1 MTYYLLPISLSF
13 LILYL
18 ISYFLL
24 KKGHLKKSLHVQIW
38 NILILITF
46 LVSVGAGMILI
57 GLLEYGMALPISKD
71 LLYWH
76 VQVAISM
83 FMVSI
88 FHIHVYWKSFRSYT
102 FGRRSSR

>member
-1 MTYYLLPISLSF
+1 MTYYLLPISLTF

-18 ISYFLL
+18 FSYILF
-24 KKGHLKKSLHVQIW
+24 KKGYLRRSRHVQIW

-57 GLLEYGMALPISKD
+57 GLVEYGLALPISKD
-71 LLYWH
+71 FLYWH

-83 FMVSI
+83 FVISI

-102 FGRRSSR
+102 FGRRSRH

>member
-1 MTYYLLPISLSF
+1 MTYYLLPISLTF

-18 ISYFLL
+18 FSFLL
-24 KKGHLKKSLHVQIW
+24 LQKGHLKRSRHVQIW

-46 LVSVGAGMILI
+46 LVSVGVGMILI
-57 GLLEYGMALPISKD
+57 GLLEYDLALPISKD

-76 VQVAISM
+76 VQVAIAM
-83 FMVSI
+83 FVISI

>member
-1 MTYYLLPISLSF
+1 MTYYLLPISLTF

-18 ISYFLL
+18 FSYLLL
-24 KKGHLKKSLHVQIW
+24 KKGYLKRSRHVQIW

-46 LVSVGAGMILI
+46 LVSVGVGMILI
-57 GLLEYGMALPISKD
+57 GLVEYGLALPISKD

-76 VQVAISM
+76 VQVAIAM
-83 FMVSI
+83 FMISI

-102 FGRRSSR
+102 FGRRSRR